1 MSFVQVN
8 IGGQQR
14 GLKFNQMAVI
24 TMAKYL
30 DYENLNATYLYS
42 VVYGGLSAN
51 AYVKRE
57 EFTHTF
63 EEVCDWVDGLAIE
76 EATKIQSA
84 FEETQVYKKLVEL
97 GTEANEQMTKKKQL
111 RKSSKDSK

>member
-8 IGGQQR
+8 IGGQLR

-24 TMAKYL
+24 TMAQHL
-30 DYENLNATYLYS
+30 DYENLNATYLYG

-63 EEVCDWVDGLAIE
+63 EEVCDWVDELTME
-76 EATKIQSA
+76 DSQKIQAA
-84 FEETQVYKKLVEL
+84 FEQTQVYKKLVDL
-97 GTEANEQMTKKKQL
+97 GTEANEKMTKKKQT
-111 RKSSKDSK
+111 KTSSKDSK